1 MKLLG
6 LRLCDH
12 DSNISY
18 YDDHI
23 ILIPTYLNDVS
34 EGGETAWYFQNLKMK
49 PEKGLTVFWPA
60 DWMYLHRGFP
70 PIKGKKYIITGWFTK
85 V

>member
-1 MKLLG
+1 M
-6 LRLCDH
+6 
-12 DSNISY
+12 
-18 YDDHI
+18 
-23 ILIPTYLNDVS
+23 TYLNDVS

-70 PIKGKKYIITGWFTK
+70 HKKGKKYIITGWFTK